1 MTEERVPTED
11 TVMVLTVK
19 VEERIMKAFTERIHS
34 IEKVFEKIEWI
45 RRSEGETPAVIVV
58 WRGVSPGGVVVFI
71 FLLVV
76 AQHLVGLSYLLE
88 PLLSVTLFIL
98 VWMKL

>member
-1 MTEERVPTED
+1 M
-11 TVMVLTVK
+11 MLTVE
-19 VEERIMKAFTERIHS
+19 VEQRVMEAVTKRIHS
-34 IEKVFEKIEWI
+34 IEKVFEKIEGI

-58 WRGVSPGGVVVFI
+58 WCGVSPGGVIVFI

-76 AQHLVGLSYLLE
+76 TQDLIGLSYLFE
-88 PLLSVTLFIL
+88 PLLSVTIFIL

>member
-1 MTEERVPTED
+1 M
-11 TVMVLTVK
+11 MLTVE
-19 VEERIMKAFTERIHS
+19 VEERIMKPLTERIHS
-34 IEKVFEKIEWI
+34 IEKVFKEIERI

-58 WRGVSPGGVVVFI
+58 WCGVSPGGVIVFV

-76 AQHLVGLSYLLE
+76 AQHLIGLGYLLE
-88 PLLSVTLFIL
+88 PLLSVTVFIL